1 MVSKKD
7 FKAIAE
13 IVYNWLPLPNQH
25 HKKYSADVLA
35 EENLV
40 FLHKLADYFA
50 TQNPNFDRERFMG
63 ACGLWKQY
71 NMQ

>member
-1 MVSKKD
+1 MITEKD

-13 IVYNWLPLPNQH
+13 IVYNWLPLPNQY

-40 FLHKLADYFA
+40 FLWKLADYF
-50 TQNPNFDRERFMG
+50 TGQNPRFDRQKFLN
-63 ACGLWKQY
+63 ACGL
-71 NMQ
+71 

>member
-1 MVSKKD
+1 MLMKKD

-13 IVYNWLPLPNQH
+13 IVYNWLPLPNRY

-40 FLHKLADYFA
+40 FLWKLADYFT
-50 TQNPNFDRERFMG
+50 TQNPKFDRQKFLD
-63 ACGLWKQY
+63 ACGL
-71 NMQ
+71 